1 MLSKRIHFSQ
11 MQAFVVAD
19 CTQREVNIG
28 RASIQHLGRNLFSQP
43 SKDVGFYMRFYYI
56 HNYYSYIKHLKK
68 YSYNKVISLSNI
80 QV

>member
-1 MLSKRIHFSQ
+1 

-19 CTQREVNIG
+19 CTQRKVNMG
-28 RASIQHLGRNLFSQP
+28 RASVQHLGRNLFSQS